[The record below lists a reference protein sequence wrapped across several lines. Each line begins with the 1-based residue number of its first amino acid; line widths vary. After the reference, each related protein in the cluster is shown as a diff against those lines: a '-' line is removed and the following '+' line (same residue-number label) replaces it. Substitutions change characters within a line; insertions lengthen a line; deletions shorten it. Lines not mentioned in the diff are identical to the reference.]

1 MNNTEE
7 NFGYFAKTVSER
19 LGIAKDTL
27 RSWSLKLE
35 AEGVKFERNAREQRI
50 YYEKDI
56 RALENMKELMDL
68 QQPLNDVSKTIANK
82 IEKSFYN
89 GDESINNIEITAS
102 VSQKENALITQE
114 KQMQNFKNELIQELS
129 NKQSEI
135 MEQFKNDLTKEMSTV
150 MQDRFENAVNEAVKM
165 ALLQERKEIKKQVV
179 QEIEENA
186 LQIASGIEKTNEK
199 GFLKR
204 LKRLFG

>member
-1 MNNTEE
+1 MDKAEE
-7 NFGYFAKTVSER
+7 FGYFAKTVSQR

-35 AEGVKFERNAREQRI
+35 ADGVKFERNARDQRI

-68 QQPLNDVSKTIANK
+68 QQPLNDVSKVIANK

-89 GDESINNIEITAS
+89 GSELANNTEITPS
-102 VSQKENALITQE
+102 VSQEEHALITQE
-114 KQMQNFKNELIQELS
+114 KQMQNFKKELIQELS

-150 MQDRFENAVNEAVKM
+150 MQDRFENSVNEAVKM
-165 ALLQERKEIKKQVV
+165 ALLQERKEIKRQVV
-179 QEIEENA
+179 QEIEENQ
-186 LQIASGIEKTNEK
+186 LQIASGVEKNVEK
-199 GFLKR
+199 GIFKR

>member
-1 MNNTEE
+1 MNNAEE

-35 AEGVKFERNAREQRI
+35 ADGVKFERNARDQRI

-56 RALENMKELMDL
+56 RALENMKELLNL
-68 QQPLNDVSKTIANK
+68 QQPLNDVSKTIAKK
-82 IEKSFYN
+82 IEESFYN
-89 GDESINNIEITAS
+89 GDKSIKNTEITHS
-102 VSQKENALITQE
+102 VSQVENGLITQE
-114 KQMQNFKNELIQELS
+114 KQMQNFKKELIEELA
-129 NKQSEI
+129 NKQSDI

-150 MQDRFENAVNEAVKM
+150 MQDRFEHSINEAVKM

-179 QEIEENA
+179 QEIEENN
-186 LQIASGIEKTNEK
+186 LQIASGMEKQEEK
-199 GFLKR
+199 GFFKR

>member
-1 MNNTEE
+1 MNNAEE
-7 NFGYFAKTVSER
+7 DFGYFAKTVSER

-35 AEGVKFERNAREQRI
+35 ADGVNFERNARGQRV

-82 IEKSFYN
+82 IKKSFYN
-89 GDESINNIEITAS
+89 VDKTIKNTEITPS
-102 VSQKENALITQE
+102 VPREKNGLITQE
-114 KQMQNFKNELIQELS
+114 KQMQNFKKELIQELS

-150 MQDRFENAVNEAVKM
+150 MQDRFENAVNDAVKM
-165 ALLQERKEIKKQVV
+165 ALLQERKEIKKQVA
-179 QEIEENA
+179 QEIEENN
-186 LQIASGIEKTNEK
+186 LQIASGMEKPDRI
-199 GFLKR
+199 GILKR
-204 LKRLFG
+204 LKRLFE

>member
-1 MNNTEE
+1 MNNTEGD
-7 NFGYFAKTVSER
+7 FGYFAKTVSER

-82 IEKSFYN
+82 IEDSFYN

-102 VSQKENALITQE
+102 VSQGENALITQE
-114 KQMQNFKNELIQELS
+114 EQMQNFKNELIQELS

-165 ALLQERKEIKKQVV
+165 ALLQERKEIKKQVL

>member
-82 IEKSFYN
+82 IEKSFYI
-89 GDESINNIEITAS
+89 GDESINNTEITPS
-102 VSQKENALITQE
+102 VSQGENALITQE
-114 KQMQNFKNELIQELS
+114 KQMQNFKKELIQELS
-129 NKQSEI
+129 TKQSEM
-135 MEQFKNDLTKEMSTV
+135 MEQFKNDLTKEISTV
-150 MQDRFENAVNEAVKM
+150 MQDRFEHAVNEAVKM
-165 ALLQERKEIKKQVV
+165 ALLQERKEIKMQVI

-199 GFLKR
+199 GFLNR

>member
-35 AEGVKFERNAREQRI
+35 AEGVKFERNARDQRI

-89 GDESINNIEITAS
+89 GDESINNTEITPS
-102 VSQKENALITQE
+102 VSHGENALITQE

-129 NKQSEI
+129 NKQSEM
-135 MEQFKNDLTKEMSTV
+135 MEQFKNDLTKEISTM
-150 MQDRFENAVNEAVKM
+150 MQDRFEHAVNEAVKM
-165 ALLQERKEIKKQVV
+165 ALLQERKEIKKQVE
-179 QEIEENA
+179 QEIEANS

>member
-1 MNNTEE
+1 MNNAEE

-35 AEGVKFERNAREQRI
+35 ADGVRFERNARDQRI

-56 RALENMKELMDL
+56 RALENMKELLNL
-68 QQPLNDVSKTIANK
+68 QQPLNDVSKAIAKK
-82 IEKSFYN
+82 IEESFYN
-89 GDESINNIEITAS
+89 GDKSIKNTEITHS
-102 VSQKENALITQE
+102 VSQVENGLITQE
-114 KQMQNFKNELIQELS
+114 KQMQNFKKELVEELT

-150 MQDRFENAVNEAVKM
+150 MQDRFEHSINEAVKM

-179 QEIEENA
+179 QEIEENN
-186 LQIASGIEKTNEK
+186 LQIASGMEKPEEK
-199 GFLKR
+199 GFFKR
-204 LKRLFG
+204 LKRLLG

>member
-35 AEGVKFERNAREQRI
+35 AEGVKFERNARDQRI

-56 RALENMKELMDL
+56 RALENMKELMNF

-89 GDESINNIEITAS
+89 GDESINNTEITPS
-102 VSQKENALITQE
+102 VSQGENALITQE
-114 KQMQNFKNELIQELS
+114 KQMQNFKKELIQELS
-129 NKQSEI
+129 NKQSEM

>member
-1 MNNTEE
+1 MNNAEE
-7 NFGYFAKTVSER
+7 FGYFAKTVSER

-35 AEGVKFERNAREQRI
+35 GDGVKFERNARGQRI

-56 RALENMKELMDL
+56 RAFKNMKELLDL
-68 QQPLNDVSKTIANK
+68 QQPLNNVSKTISDK
-82 IEKSFYN
+82 IGKDSYN
-89 GDESINNIEITAS
+89 GVSLLNNTEITPS
-102 VSQKENALITQE
+102 VSQEENALITQE
-114 KQMQNFKNELIQELS
+114 KQMQNFKKELIQELS

-179 QEIEENA
+179 QEIEENT
-186 LQIASGIEKTNEK
+186 LQIASGIEKTAEK
-199 GFLKR
+199 GILKR
-204 LKRLFG
+204 LKRFFR

>member
-1 MNNTEE
+1 MNNAEE
-7 NFGYFAKTVSER
+7 FGYFAKTVSER

-35 AEGVKFERNAREQRI
+35 AEGVKFERNARGQRI

-89 GDESINNIEITAS
+89 GDKTIKNTEITPS
-102 VSQKENALITQE
+102 VSQVENGLITQE
-114 KQMQNFKNELIQELS
+114 KQMENFKKELIEELS

-165 ALLQERKEIKKQVV
+165 ALLQERKEIKKQII
-179 QEIEENA
+179 QEIEENT
-186 LQIASGIEKTNEK
+186 LQVASGMEKTDGK
-199 GFLKR
+199 GILKR
-204 LKRLFG
+204 LKFW

>member
-89 GDESINNIEITAS
+89 GGESINNTEITPS
-102 VSQKENALITQE
+102 VSQGENAWITQE
-114 KQMQNFKNELIQELS
+114 KQMRNFKKELIQELS

-150 MQDRFENAVNEAVKM
+150 MQDRFEHAVNEAVKM
-165 ALLQERKEIKKQVV
+165 ALLQERKEIKKQVI

-186 LQIASGIEKTNEK
+186 LQTASGIEKTNEK
-199 GFLKR
+199 GFLNR

>member
-165 ALLQERKEIKKQVV
+165 ALLQERKEIKKQVL

>member
-1 MNNTEE
+1 MNNAEE
-7 NFGYFAKTVSER
+7 FGYFAKTVSER

-35 AEGVKFERNAREQRI
+35 GDGVKFERNARGQRI

-56 RALENMKELMDL
+56 RAFKNMKELLDL
-68 QQPLNDVSKTIANK
+68 QQPLNNVSKTIADK
-82 IEKSFYN
+82 IGKDYYN
-89 GDESINNIEITAS
+89 GVSSLNNAEITPS
-102 VSQKENALITQE
+102 VSQEENALITQE
-114 KQMQNFKNELIQELS
+114 KQMQNFKKELIQELS

-165 ALLQERKEIKKQVV
+165 ALLQERKEIKKQVI
-179 QEIEENA
+179 QEIEENT
-186 LQIASGIEKTNEK
+186 LQIASGIEKTDEK
-199 GFLKR
+199 GILNR
-204 LKRLFG
+204 LKRLFR